1 MANLFEKMK
10 QWNKEVSEKIE
21 KREEK
26 RRNSVSYYMDKTK
39 QEMKDAERMVE
50 KQRELKSLFYKE
62 YKEMEVYVEKRRHQ
76 AEIAKEA
83 GETKLADFA
92 LEEVAQYEEQLK
104 ATKSHYDQA
113 SEQLEKLE
121 LRMHEMRLKWKN
133 LKTQHLAEMAEKM
146 QQKLPKKWTKLSMI

>member
-62 YKEMEVYVEKRRHQ
+62 YKEMEVYVEKR
-76 AEIAKEA
+76 
-83 GETKLADFA
+83 
-92 LEEVAQYEEQLK
+92 
-104 ATKSHYDQA
+104 
-113 SEQLEKLE
+113 
-121 LRMHEMRLKWKN
+121 
-133 LKTQHLAEMAEKM
+133 
-146 QQKLPKKWTKLSMI
+146 

>member
-50 KQRELKSLFYKE
+50 KTTRT
-62 YKEMEVYVEKRRHQ
+62 
-76 AEIAKEA
+76 EISF
-83 GETKLADFA
+83 L
-92 LEEVAQYEEQLK
+92 
-104 ATKSHYDQA
+104 
-113 SEQLEKLE
+113 
-121 LRMHEMRLKWKN
+121 
-133 LKTQHLAEMAEKM
+133 
-146 QQKLPKKWTKLSMI
+146 

>member
-50 KQRELKSLFYKE
+50 KERELKSLF
-62 YKEMEVYVEKRRHQ
+62 
-76 AEIAKEA
+76 
-83 GETKLADFA
+83 
-92 LEEVAQYEEQLK
+92 
-104 ATKSHYDQA
+104 
-113 SEQLEKLE
+113 
-121 LRMHEMRLKWKN
+121 
-133 LKTQHLAEMAEKM
+133 
-146 QQKLPKKWTKLSMI
+146 

>member
-62 YKEMEVYVEKRRHQ
+62 YKEMEVYVEKTSSP
-76 AEIAKEA
+76 K
-83 GETKLADFA
+83 
-92 LEEVAQYEEQLK
+92 
-104 ATKSHYDQA
+104 
-113 SEQLEKLE
+113 
-121 LRMHEMRLKWKN
+121 
-133 LKTQHLAEMAEKM
+133 
-146 QQKLPKKWTKLSMI
+146 QKLQKKLVKQN

>member
-62 YKEMEVYVEKRRHQ
+62 YKEMEV
-76 AEIAKEA
+76 
-83 GETKLADFA
+83 
-92 LEEVAQYEEQLK
+92 
-104 ATKSHYDQA
+104 
-113 SEQLEKLE
+113 
-121 LRMHEMRLKWKN
+121 
-133 LKTQHLAEMAEKM
+133 
-146 QQKLPKKWTKLSMI
+146 

>member
-62 YKEMEVYVEKRRHQ
+62 Y
-76 AEIAKEA
+76 
-83 GETKLADFA
+83 
-92 LEEVAQYEEQLK
+92 
-104 ATKSHYDQA
+104 
-113 SEQLEKLE
+113 
-121 LRMHEMRLKWKN
+121 
-133 LKTQHLAEMAEKM
+133 
-146 QQKLPKKWTKLSMI
+146 

>member
-50 KQRELKSLFYKE
+50 KQRELKSL
-62 YKEMEVYVEKRRHQ
+62 
-76 AEIAKEA
+76 
-83 GETKLADFA
+83 
-92 LEEVAQYEEQLK
+92 
-104 ATKSHYDQA
+104 
-113 SEQLEKLE
+113 
-121 LRMHEMRLKWKN
+121 
-133 LKTQHLAEMAEKM
+133 
-146 QQKLPKKWTKLSMI
+146 

>member
-62 YKEMEVYVEKRRHQ
+62 YKEMEVYVEK
-76 AEIAKEA
+76 
-83 GETKLADFA
+83 TP
-92 LEEVAQYEEQLK
+92 
-104 ATKSHYDQA
+104 S
-113 SEQLEKLE
+113 S
-121 LRMHEMRLKWKN
+121 
-133 LKTQHLAEMAEKM
+133 
-146 QQKLPKKWTKLSMI
+146 S

>member
-50 KQRELKSLFYKE
+50 KQRELKSLFY
-62 YKEMEVYVEKRRHQ
+62 
-76 AEIAKEA
+76 
-83 GETKLADFA
+83 
-92 LEEVAQYEEQLK
+92 
-104 ATKSHYDQA
+104 
-113 SEQLEKLE
+113 
-121 LRMHEMRLKWKN
+121 
-133 LKTQHLAEMAEKM
+133 
-146 QQKLPKKWTKLSMI
+146 

>member
-50 KQRELKSLFYKE
+50 KQ
-62 YKEMEVYVEKRRHQ
+62 
-76 AEIAKEA
+76 
-83 GETKLADFA
+83 
-92 LEEVAQYEEQLK
+92 
-104 ATKSHYDQA
+104 
-113 SEQLEKLE
+113 
-121 LRMHEMRLKWKN
+121 
-133 LKTQHLAEMAEKM
+133 
-146 QQKLPKKWTKLSMI
+146 

>member
-62 YKEMEVYVEKRRHQ
+62 YKEMEVYVEK
-76 AEIAKEA
+76 
-83 GETKLADFA
+83 
-92 LEEVAQYEEQLK
+92 
-104 ATKSHYDQA
+104 
-113 SEQLEKLE
+113 
-121 LRMHEMRLKWKN
+121 
-133 LKTQHLAEMAEKM
+133 
-146 QQKLPKKWTKLSMI
+146 

>member
-10 QWNKEVSEKIE
+10 QWNKEVTEKIE

-76 AEIAKEA
+76 AAIAKEA

-92 LEEVAQYEEQLK
+92 LEEVAQ
-104 ATKSHYDQA
+104 
-113 SEQLEKLE
+113 
-121 LRMHEMRLKWKN
+121 
-133 LKTQHLAEMAEKM
+133 
-146 QQKLPKKWTKLSMI
+146 